1 MLCNIQEVL
10 CDCAPGRALCK
21 QRGAH
26 GAGEGEGFCD
36 GARFP
41 LAAGDVVVFPPRSTH
56 GIDVAPSGRLYAL
69 VRHLKMLPNTQ
80 SSQRA
85 WHASV
90 LLLECT
96 QMSGVT

>member
-1 MLCNIQEVL
+1 MLVTSVTPSACCATTGREVN
-10 CDCAPGRALCK
+10 LCK

-69 VRHLKMLPNTQ
+69 VRATP
-80 SSQRA
+80 
-85 WHASV
+85 
-90 LLLECT
+90 
-96 QMSGVT
+96 